1 MCQDSR
7 ETDMRNFLSRP
18 AEENLIALLAD
29 KSDKAIT
36 MLADKSDKAITI
48 LADKSDKAITML
60 ADKSDKAI
68 DAVTEVMKEAGKN
81 FGGVT
86 KEIGGAAKELKDIFY
101 IVKCVIG
108 VSAIGAGFYGIH
120 WAWRR

>member
-7 ETDMRNFLSRP
+7 ETADMLDFLVLSRP
-18 AEENLIALLAD
+18 TEDKLIELLEK

-36 MLADKSDKAITI
+36 MLADKSDKVI
-48 LADKSDKAITML
+48 
-60 ADKSDKAI
+60 
-68 DAVTEVMKEAGKN
+68 EVMKEAGKN
-81 FGGVT
+81 FGGMT
-86 KEIGGAAKELKDIFY
+86 KEFGGAAKEFGGAASGMTKEFGGAAKELKDIFF

-108 VSAIGAGFYGIH
+108 LSAIGAGIYGIH